1 MNFHKIVMKGKMI
14 LEKLASNPVHS
25 ASDEG
30 RFIYNTN
37 DETLYY
43 ASSTGWE
50 SLATQASSAAGST
63 EVTLDVWHPDD
74 EKDGVHTGNLW
85 NSTPT
90 IGFSPFEDG
99 AIWTDF
105 RMRSN
110 WLASSDVVFK
120 LDYAMSSTDT
130 GSVSLNADIWV
141 VGDGDKLDEDNP
153 TVTAEDE
160 IDPPSTNTRD
170 ILELTNIKINA
181 SNITTTNSNIVIKLW
196 RDVDGVSEN
205 HDGWLEMVRLVA
217 YQA

>member
-1 MNFHKIVMKGKMI
+1 MNFHKIIMKGKMI
-14 LEKLASNPVHS
+14 LEKLSSNPVHTS
-25 ASDEG
+25 DDEG
-30 RFIYNTN
+30 RMLYNTAE
-37 DETLYY
+37 ETIYY
-43 ASSTGWE
+43 ATSTGYQTI
-50 SLATQASSAAGST
+50 ATQATSASGAT
-63 EVTLDVWHPDD
+63 EINLDVWHPDS

-85 NSTPT
+85 NSTST

-105 RMRSN
+105 RMRDN
-110 WLASSDVVFK
+110 WLNSRDVLFK

-130 GSVSLNADIWV
+130 GLVSLNANIWV

-153 TVTAEDE
+153 TVTSEDE

-170 ILELTNIKINA
+170 LLALTNMKIDA
-181 SNITTTNSNIVIKLW
+181 TDITTTDSNIVVKLW

-217 YQA
+217 YQS